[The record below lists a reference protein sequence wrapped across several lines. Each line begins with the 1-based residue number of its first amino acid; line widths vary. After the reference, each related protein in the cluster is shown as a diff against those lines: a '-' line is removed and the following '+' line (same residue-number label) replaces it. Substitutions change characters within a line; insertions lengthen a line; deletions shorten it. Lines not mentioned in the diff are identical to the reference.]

1 MKGALNVNLEKRNQ
15 KSEIRNEIKS
25 YIAMS
30 GWTLTDI
37 VKEMNKTRTELEQTT
52 SQNISNKLTRG
63 TIKYSEC
70 KEIARIIGYK
80 IEWKKRNK

>member
-1 MKGALNVNLEKRNQ
+1 MSILDV
-15 KSEIRNEIKS
+15 RNEIKS

-37 VKEMNKTRTELEQTT
+37 VKEMNKTRIESEKTT

-70 KEIARIIGYK
+70 REIAEIIGFRIK
-80 IEWKKRNK
+80 WESKN